1 MQRID
6 LTAPDAPVTWVN
18 VVEFERSRRGISPQ
32 RVHASARATFAEA
45 TAFRAPQAAGV
56 EIRFSARTNQVAFE
70 LTSINSIGLG
80 AGLTLYHGKRLVG
93 LQRLPSQFKGRV
105 TLYAVEAAPA
115 GEPAGDW
122 RILLPYGSR
131 VFLKALYV
139 DEGCAVTPGHRR
151 GTRWLAHGDSITQ
164 GARAQSPGATY
175 VARVADALH
184 WDAINLG
191 FGGSAWGDAPVAEYL
206 AWRDDWDL
214 LSIAIGTNTF
224 RGERESAA
232 DFGQTYD
239 RLLTTVRERHP
250 HEPILCIT
258 PIWRGQDADGWR
270 NRYGDTIQAYRD
282 TIAQVVNERADD
294 ANVHLLDGLS
304 LIGEDRGLVLDQVH
318 PDDHGMAAMAQGIV
332 GALEAIRVRSN

>member
-18 VVEFERSRRGISPQ
+18 VVEFEHSRRGISPQ
-32 RVHASARATFAEA
+32 RVHAAARETFSEA

-56 EIRFSARTNQVAFE
+56 EIRFSARTNQVLLE
-70 LTSINSIGLG
+70 LTSINTIGLG
-80 AGLTLYHGKRLVG
+80 GGLALYHGKRLVG
-93 LQRLPSQFKGRV
+93 LQRLPSQFRGRV

-115 GEPAGDW
+115 GDLPGDW
-122 RILLPYGSR
+122 RILLPFGAR
-131 VFLKALYV
+131 VFVKALYL
-139 DEGCAVTPGHRR
+139 DDGCAVSPGSSRKV
-151 GTRWLAHGDSITQ
+151 RWLAHGDSITQ

-175 VARVADALH
+175 VSRVADALD
-184 WDAINLG
+184 WDATNLG
-191 FGGSAWGDAPVAEYL
+191 FGGSAWGDAPVAAYL
-206 AWRDDWDL
+206 ASRDDWDL

-224 RGERESAA
+224 RGERESAT

-239 RLLTTVRERHP
+239 RLLNTVRERHP
-250 HEPILCIT
+250 EQPILCIT
-258 PIWRGQDADGWR
+258 PIWRAQDGDGWR

-282 TIAQVVNERADD
+282 AIRRIVDGRADD
-294 ANVHLLDGLS
+294 ANLHLLDGLS

-332 GALEAIRVRSN
+332 HAIKAIHLKAN

>member
-18 VVEFERSRRGISPQ
+18 VVEFEHSRRGISPQ
-32 RVHASARATFAEA
+32 RVHVAARDTFGEA

-56 EIRFSARTNQVAFE
+56 EMRFSARTNQVSLE

-80 AGLTLYHGKRLVG
+80 GGLALYHGKRLVG
-93 LQRLPSQFKGRV
+93 LQRLPSRFKGRV
-105 TLYAVEAAPA
+105 MLYAVEAAPA
-115 GEPAGDW
+115 GDPAGDW
-122 RILLPYGSR
+122 RILLPYGAR

-139 DEGCAVTPGHRR
+139 DDGITVRPGARR
-151 GTRWLAHGDSITQ
+151 KVRWLAHGDSITQ

-175 VARVADALH
+175 VARVADALD

-206 AWRDDWDL
+206 ASRDDWDL

-239 RLLTTVRERHP
+239 RLLTMVRERHP
-250 HEPILCIT
+250 DEPILCIT

-270 NRYGDTIQAYRD
+270 NRFGDTIQAYRD
-282 TIAQVVNERADD
+282 AIRHVLAERADD
-294 ANVHLLDGLS
+294 ANLHLLDGLS

-318 PDDHGMAAMAQGIV
+318 PDDRGMAAIAEGIV
-332 GALEAIRVRSN
+332 EAWRAILLAQD